1 MKGDDFL
8 DNRDT
13 ILLSILKKEVVPATG
28 CTEPVAVAYSTAVAR
43 QNLDGEIEKLVIF
56 VDGGLYKN
64 GMKVGIPG
72 IKERG
77 LDIAGALGLF
87 SGCSEKGLQVIE
99 DINAESLNKAKKLVE
114 QGKVKVSVKEGCT
127 KLYIDTVLYTS
138 KGSIRVV
145 TKDKHLNAVILESD
159 ENYIKRESKISNTEK
174 STEEIQ
180 NYGLDDFISFC
191 QTVPMEELSFLEK
204 GVNMNLALAQEG
216 LAMETGVA
224 KKFEKL
230 VEDGIMHD
238 DILYRAKLLC
248 AAASE
253 ARMAGSKL
261 PAMSSAGSG
270 NHGITV
276 FLTNYAVAQKL
287 GASGEALLRAL
298 VLSNL
303 VTFYIKS
310 YTGTLSAM
318 CGCGVAAGIGS
329 SVGAVYLMGGSSK
342 EMLGAIINMIGSIA
356 GIVCDGGKEGC
367 SYKLALS
374 AGWAVQSALLSMTGG
389 VINNTDGILASD
401 FKGVIRNMGYVCN
414 PGMLETNNAII
425 KVMSNELG

>member
-1 MKGDDFL
+1 MGCR
-8 DNRDT
+8 NE
-13 ILLSILKKEVVPATG
+13 ILLSILNKEVVPATG
-28 CTEPVAVAYSTAVAR
+28 CTEPVAVAYSTAMAMK
-43 QNLDGEIEKLVIF
+43 NLDGEVERLTIS

-87 SGCSEKGLQVIE
+87 SGNPDKGLQVIDSISE
-99 DINAESLNKAKKLVE
+99 AELDKAKKLVDE
-114 QGKVKVSVKEGCT
+114 GKVKVTVEEGCS
-127 KLYIDTVLYTS
+127 KLYIKTELQTS
-138 KGSIRVV
+138 KGSVCVV
-145 TKDKHLNAVILESD
+145 TKDKHLNAMIPEMGCND
-159 ENYIKRESKISNTEK
+159 IKCDTGDLGVGNVVA
-174 STEEIQ
+174 EIQ
-180 NYGLDDFISFC
+180 NYDLEDFLDFSE
-191 QTVPMEELSFLEK
+191 TVPLEDLALMER
-204 GVNMNLALAQEG
+204 GVKMNLALAEEG
-216 LAMETGVA
+216 LAMGEGVA

-230 VEDGIMHD
+230 IDDGLMSD
-238 DILYRAKLLC
+238 GVMYRAQLLC
-248 AAASE
+248 AAAAE

-287 GASGEALLRAL
+287 GLSDEKLLRAL
-298 VLSNL
+298 ALSNL
-303 VTFYIKS
+303 ITFYIKS

-329 SVGAVYLMGGSSK
+329 SVGVVYLMDGDIK
-342 EMLGAIINMIGSIA
+342 EMLGAIINMVGSIA

-374 AGWAVQSALLSMTGG
+374 AGWAVQSALLSKAGG
-389 VINNTDGILASD
+389 VINITDGILASD
-401 FKGVIRNMGYVCN
+401 FRNVIKNLGYVCN
-414 PGMLETNNAII
+414 PGMLETNEAII
-425 KVMSNELG
+425 KVMTNELK